1 MAGSRIKGITIE
13 IDGNAKPLTTAL
25 KSVNKTLNDTKSD
38 LNDVNRLLKLN
49 PGNVEL
55 LTQKQRLLQEAIA
68 GTEEKLNGL
77 KEAQRQAQAQL
88 EKGELGQ
95 DKYEALCREI
105 IATEKQLENLTEQAK
120 QTDRELKNATGGLDK
135 LADAA
140 DKVSKKTSTLSKGA
154 AALGAAIVGTV
165 PATQEFRR
173 DLSFLQQNAK
183 QAGASMASAEKA
195 FKVFNSTSGET
206 DSAIEGV
213 SNLLQAGFTKSNLQE
228 AVEGLAGAATRFP
241 DTLKIESLAD
251 SLQETLAS
259 GKSTGQFAELL
270 DRLGVGAENF
280 DAQLAKCNTQA
291 ERQNLVLETLSKA
304 GLTDSYKGWKKNNK
318 ELVDYEDAMLDAQL
332 ALSDLAT
339 EVAPLVTTVSKGAT
353 KLLEVFNSLPKPVKT
368 AAGSMVALTAAASPT
383 ASIVSKA
390 TKAVSALSDSESALG
405 KAKGVLTGTSSKLFA
420 VLKAHPYALVAAGAA
435 GMAIAIY
442 KGIEAMNAETNAAEK
457 AARTRDA
464 EIKSVQSQNRE
475 IDMYYQKLTELAA
488 VEGKTSAQKE
498 LMQQYVDRLNQ
509 SVEGLNLTYDVEND
523 KLNQT
528 TDAIYKKIEAEKQEA
543 VQAAY
548 RKQSQKALEDYAE
561 TQIKLADKQAELS
574 QAQKKY
580 NALAEKGSNISYAE
594 AQQKEELRLKANELQ
609 QGVDDL
615 TNASIKYNQ
624 EAQKATNLAAMQ
636 GAAWQSL
643 VQQAQQA
650 GIEIPQ
656 SLITGLEQGKLAVP
670 QTIDELNALISFQN
684 AADNA
689 GVKGQEL
696 VNKLTTQIANGEIS
710 VSEATK
716 KLTNASNNQLSQGA
730 QVAGSKGSQTGSK
743 YASGLT
749 STKSAVQAA
758 GDTLA
763 VTATQAVAKA
773 DFYKAG
779 NDAGQGFGK
788 GILGSINFVANAAKT
803 LANQAL
809 RAAKKAQESH
819 SPSKRWENEIGK
831 MGGEGLAIGLE
842 KSAKLVGSAGSDL
855 VNAALAG
862 AKTNGLITGV
872 KNDYSAI
879 SSQTKT
885 ELNYNQLGSIIKSA
899 LAEMS
904 FSIVL
909 DQRELGRGLRGMG
922 VQFK

>member
-1 MAGSRIKGITIE
+1 MAKSRIKGITIE

-25 KSVNKTLNDTKSD
+25 KSVNRNLEDTKSQ
-38 LNDVNRLLKLN
+38 LNDVNRLLKLD
-49 PGNVEL
+49 PGNTEL
-55 LTQKQRLLQEAIA
+55 LTQKQRLLQEQI
-68 GTEEKLNGL
+68 GNVEEKLQGL

-95 DKYEALCREI
+95 DRYESLTREI
-105 IATEKQLENLTEQAK
+105 VACEKSLENLTEQAR
-120 QTDRELKNATGGLDK
+120 QTDRELKNSTSGLDSI
-135 LADAA
+135 AEAA
-140 DKVSKKTSTLSKGA
+140 DKVTSKTSTLSKGA

-173 DLSFLQQNAK
+173 DLSFLEQNAK
-183 QAGASMASAEKA
+183 QAGVSMTSAEKA

-213 SNLLQAGFTKSNLQE
+213 SNLLQAGFTKSNLQK

-270 DRLGVGAENF
+270 DRLGIGAENF
-280 DAQLAKCNTQA
+280 DAQLANCATSA
-291 ERQNLVLETLSKA
+291 EKQNLALETMAKA
-304 GLTDSYKGWKKNNK
+304 GLTDSYKGWKQNNK
-318 ELVDYEDAMLDAQL
+318 ELVDYENAMLEAQM

-353 KLLEVFNSLPKPVKT
+353 KMLEVFNSLPKPVKVAT
-368 AAGSMVALTAAASPT
+368 GSMVALTAAASPT

-390 TKAVSALSDSESALG
+390 TKAVAALNNSETALG
-405 KAKGVLTGTSSKLFA
+405 KTKNVLTGASSKLFA

-435 GMAIAIY
+435 GLAIAIY
-442 KGIEAMNAETNAAEK
+442 KGVEAMNAETNAAEK
-457 AARTRDA
+457 AARTRESA
-464 EIKSVQSQNRE
+464 IKSVQAQNRE
-475 IDMYYQKLTELAA
+475 TDMYYQRLTELAG
-488 VEGKTSAQKE
+488 VENKTAGQKE

-509 SVEGLNLTYDVEND
+509 SVEGLNLTYDAEND

-528 TDAIYKKIEAEKQEA
+528 TDAIYKKIEAEKQES

-548 RKQSQKALEDYAE
+548 RKQAQKALEDYAE
-561 TQIKLADKQAELS
+561 TQIKLADKQTELS
-574 QAQKKY
+574 QAQEKY
-580 NALAEKGSNISYAE
+580 NALAEKGSTISYAE
-594 AQQKEELRLKANELQ
+594 AQEKEKLRLKVNELQ

-670 QTIDELNALISFQN
+670 TTIEELNALISFQT

-696 VNKLTTQIANGEIS
+696 VNKLTAQIASGEIS
-710 VSEATK
+710 VTEATK
-716 KLTNASNNQLSQGA
+716 KLTNATSSQLSQGA
-730 QVAGSKGSQTGSK
+730 QTAGAKGSQTGSK
-743 YASGLT
+743 YASGIKGT
-749 STKSAVQAA
+749 AGSAKAA
-758 GDTLA
+758 GDSVALA
-763 VTATQAVAKA
+763 ATQAAASA
-773 DFYKAG
+773 DFRTAG
-779 NDAGQGFGK
+779 KNAGEGFGK
-788 GILGSINFVANAAKT
+788 GILNSINFVANAAKT

-809 RAAKKAQESH
+809 EAAKKAQKSH
-819 SPSKRWENEIGK
+819 SPSRRWEDEVGL
-831 MGGEGLAIGLE
+831 MGGEGLVVGLE
-842 KSAKLVGSAGSDL
+842 KSMRMVELAGGSLA
-855 VNAALAG
+855 NTALAG
-862 AKTNGLITGV
+862 ATGSNLV
-872 KNDYSAI
+872 QTPDYS
-879 SSQTKT
+879 SMKSQIKT
-885 ELNYNQLGSIIKSA
+885 ELNYNQLSNIIKGA
-899 LAEMS
+899 LSEMS

-922 VQFK
+922 VQFR

>member
-1 MAGSRIKGITIE
+1 MAVSRIKGITIE

-25 KSVNKTLNDTKSD
+25 KTVNGNLKDTKAQ
-38 LNDVNRLLKLN
+38 LNDVNRLLKLD
-49 PGNVEL
+49 PGNTEL
-55 LTQKQRLLQEAIA
+55 LTQKQRLLQEQI
-68 GTEEKLNGL
+68 GNTEEKLQGL
-77 KEAQRQAQAQL
+77 REAQRQAQVQL

-95 DKYEALCREI
+95 DRYEALTREI
-105 IATEKQLENLTEQAK
+105 VACEKSLENLTEQAR
-120 QTDRELKNATGGLDK
+120 QTDRELKNSTNRLDSI
-135 LADAA
+135 AEAA
-140 DKVSKKTSTLSKGA
+140 DKVASKTSTLSKGA

-173 DLSFLQQNAK
+173 DLSFLEQNAK
-183 QAGASMASAEKA
+183 QAGVSMASAEKA

-213 SNLLQAGFTKSNLQE
+213 SNLLQAGFTKSNLQK

-270 DRLGVGAENF
+270 DRLGIGAENF
-280 DAQLAKCNTQA
+280 DAQLAKCATSA
-291 ERQNLVLETLSKA
+291 EKQNLALETMAKA
-304 GLTDSYKGWKKNNK
+304 GLTDSYKGWKQNNK
-318 ELVDYEDAMLDAQL
+318 ELVGYENAMLEAQM

-353 KLLEVFNSLPKPVKT
+353 KMLEVFNSLPKPVK
-368 AAGSMVALTAAASPT
+368 AATGSMVALTAAVSPT

-390 TKAVSALSDSESALG
+390 TTAVATLNNSETALG
-405 KAKGVLTGTSSKLFA
+405 KTKNVLTGTSGKLFA

-435 GMAIAIY
+435 GLAIAIY
-442 KGIEAMNAETNAAEK
+442 KGVEAMNAETNAAEK
-457 AARTRDA
+457 AARTRESA
-464 EIKSVQSQNRE
+464 IKSVQAQNRE
-475 IDMYYQKLTELAA
+475 TDMYYQRLTELAS
-488 VEGKTSAQKE
+488 VENKTAGQKE

-509 SVEGLNLTYDVEND
+509 SVEGLNLTYDAEND

-528 TDAIYKKIEAEKQEA
+528 TDAIYKKIEAEKQESI
-543 VQAAY
+543 QAAY
-548 RKQSQKALEDYAE
+548 RKQTQKALEDYAE
-561 TQIKLADKQAELS
+561 TQIKLADKQTELS
-574 QAQKKY
+574 QTQEKY
-580 NALAEKGSNISYAE
+580 NALAEKGSTISYAE
-594 AQQKEELRLKANELQ
+594 AQEKERLRLKVNELQ
-609 QGVDDL
+609 RGVDDL
-615 TNASIKYNQ
+615 TNASVKYNQ

-670 QTIDELNALISFQN
+670 TTIEELNALISFQT

-696 VNKLTTQIANGEIS
+696 VNKLTAQISSGQIS
-710 VSEATK
+710 VTEATK
-716 KLTNASNNQLSQGA
+716 KLTNATTGQLSQGA
-730 QVAGSKGSQTGSK
+730 QTAGEKGSQTGSK
-743 YASGLT
+743 YASGIKGT
-749 STKSAVQAA
+749 AGSAKAA
-758 GDTLA
+758 GDSVALA
-763 VTATQAVAKA
+763 ATQAAASA
-773 DFYKAG
+773 DFYTAG
-779 NDAGQGFGK
+779 NNAGKGFGK

-809 RAAKKAQESH
+809 EAAKKAQKSH
-819 SPSKRWENEIGK
+819 SPSKRWENEIGL

-842 KSAKLVGSAGSDL
+842 KSMHMVE
-855 VNAALAG
+855 LAG
-862 AKTNGLITGV
+862 GSLANTALTGATGSNLV
-872 KNDYSAI
+872 QSSDYS
-879 SSQTKT
+879 SMKSQVKT
-885 ELNYNQLGSIIKSA
+885 ELNYNKLSGIVKSA
-899 LAEMS
+899 LSEMS

-922 VQFK
+922 VQFR